1 MRKLERATK
10 EFHVM
15 LVEIISVHS
24 FEVRIYSKFSFL
36 CAKILNYCLMNC
48 EVGYRTSCP
57 EIVTGNRRDFD
68 GWYKNGL
75 LFPNALCLTTTK
87 KLMIYAWCQ
96 QFTNAHTKNG
106 LLLPVEKL
114 LVFWKPHSEAYIT
127 FRNEGI
133 SHSQI
138 MQSNGCHSAREWEW
152 IKESLIWVRDATL
165 RVSFDLNI

>member
-48 EVGYRTSCP
+48 GVGYRTSCP
-57 EIVTGNRRDFD
+57 EIVTGNRRNFD
-68 GWYKNGL
+68 GWYKMGYCFQMQGL
-75 LFPNALCLTTTK
+75 TTK

-152 IKESLIWVRDATL
+152 TKESLIWVRDATL